1 MFYCE
6 NTSDFVFKEGD
17 KASSYFI
24 IEKGECQVLINNEI
38 RRTLKPGDAFGGINK
53 INIIIIII
61 IIFKYIFIY

>member
-38 RRTLKPGDAFGGINK
+38 RRTLKPGDAFGELALLYGANRSATV
-53 INIIIIII
+53 
-61 IIFKYIFIY
+61 